1 MTGVTLVETKDW
13 LALKQ
18 ELADMKEMLH
28 TLLHGAEKKDPA
40 YSLHQA
46 ASIMN
51 RHYNWVFANK
61 HKIGCSRVGRNWV
74 IKQSSIESFIN
85 QSYHKDA

>member
-13 LALKQ
+13 LALQQ
-18 ELADMKEMLH
+18 ELAEIKVMLN
-28 TLLHGAEKKDPA
+28 TILHGAEKKDPA
-40 YSLHQA
+40 YTLKQA
-46 ASIMN
+46 AEIMN
-51 RHYNWVFANK
+51 LSYTWVFANK
-61 HKIGCSRVGRNWV
+61 HKIGCSRVGKSWV